1 VALTESRQEVLTKY
15 GPYVRSLAAQV
26 RKQFNSALEMDELVS
41 YGQVGLLEAAERFD
55 PKVGANFLT
64 FAHYRIKGAIFDG
77 LRKMGILKGAEARSA
92 GSSERANA
100 YMGNL
105 SDRDHGSNRG
115 SDAADDV
122 REISSAVTGLAMVF
136 ATSLEGT
143 EGLQLSDEQL
153 PADERL
159 ELEQMKSRVRAA
171 IEKLPEKER
180 KLLQGYYFQAKTLEE
195 AGAEIGQSKSWA
207 SRLHARA
214 VERLKEILDEEDK
227 DKLPDVGRRKEH
239 GRSTGRNL
247 GGPNR
252 PAEAA
257 RPGGAAGSEA
267 VPQQVRSGTQVE
279 GPRSDAP
286 GPAGGSGPART
297 EG

>member
-1 VALTESRQEVLTKY
+1 VALHETRQEVLTKY

-77 LRKMGILKGAEARSA
+77 LRKMGVLKGAEARMA
-92 GSSERANA
+92 GAAERANA

-105 SDRDHGSNRG
+105 SDRDSGGNRG

-171 IEKLPEKER
+171 IEKLPDKER

-214 VERLKEILDEEDK
+214 VERLKEILDEEDR
-227 DKLPDVGRRKEH
+227 DRGVPDSRRRHDGRT
-239 GRSTGRNL
+239 TGRNL
-247 GGPNR
+247 GGGDR
-252 PAEAA
+252 QAEAA
-257 RPGGAAGSEA
+257 RPGRAAGDQTVTE
-267 VPQQVRSGTQVE
+267 QVRSASD
-279 GPRSDAP
+279 GPPDRPAGPGGP
-286 GPAGGSGPART
+286 GPDSFER
-297 EG
+297 

>member
-1 VALTESRQEVLTKY
+1 MGLADTRTQVLEKY

-26 RKQFNSALEMDELVS
+26 RKQFNSQLEMDELVAW
-41 YGQVGLLEAAERFD
+41 GQVGLLEASERFD

-77 LRKMGILKGAEARSA
+77 LRKMGVLKGSEARQA
-92 GSSERANA
+92 GAGDRANA

-105 SDRDHGSNRG
+105 ADRDQGSNRG
-115 SDAADDV
+115 GSVDDDV

-143 EGLQLSDEQL
+143 EGLQRSDAQL

-171 IEKLPEKER
+171 IGKLPEKER
-180 KLLQGYYFQAKTLEE
+180 RLLEGYYFQAKTLEE

-214 VERLKEILDEEDK
+214 VERLKELLEEDEV
-227 DKLPDVGRRKEH
+227 PTTNSGSTRRPAH
-239 GRSTGRNL
+239 GGTTGRNL
-247 GGPNR
+247 GGADR
-252 PAEAA
+252 PTEAA
-257 RPGGAAGSEA
+257 RPGGAAGHQA
-267 VPQQVRSGTQVE
+267 
-279 GPRSDAP
+279 GPK
-286 GPAGGSGPART
+286 
-297 EG
+297 

>member
-1 VALTESRQEVLTKY
+1 LALTESRQEVLTKY

-26 RKQFNSALEMDELVS
+26 RKQFNAMLEMDELVS

-77 LRKMGILKGAEARSA
+77 LRKMGVLKGSEARQASA
-92 GSSERANA
+92 AAGANA

-105 SDRDHGSNRG
+105 SDRDSGSNRG
-115 SDAADDV
+115 SSADDDV
-122 REISSAVTGLAMVF
+122 REISSAVAGLAMVF

-143 EGLQLSDEQL
+143 EGLQLSDEAL

-214 VERLKEILDEEDK
+214 VDRLKEILEQEEN
-227 DKLPDVGRRKEH
+227 VGH
-239 GRSTGRNL
+239 GRTTRRNL
-247 GGPNR
+247 GGADSFSEAPRAGR
-252 PAEAA
+252 PAGQQG
-257 RPGGAAGSEA
+257 RS
-267 VPQQVRSGTQVE
+267 QQVRPGAQGQGSGSGGAGTAQQP
-279 GPRSDAP
+279 GGP
-286 GPAGGSGPART
+286 GPTRS
-297 EG
+297 ES